1 MIYNGM
7 SDEEKVEV
15 QIVLKNHFGEFVGK
29 KSTLNEEQY
38 KNLLQM
44 SKSFYVGTGFELTCE
59 DGTFVVFPPE
69 IVRQSILQV
78 KKIKNEENV

>member
-1 MIYNGM
+1 MN
-7 SDEEKVEV
+7 DEIVEV
-15 QIVLKNHFGEFVGK
+15 QIVLINHFGEFVGK
-29 KSTLNEEQY
+29 KSILSNEQY

-44 SKSFYVGTGFELTCE
+44 SKGFYTGGGFELTCD

-78 KKIKNEENV
+78 KKIKKEENV

>member
-1 MIYNGM
+1 M
-7 SDEEKVEV
+7 SDEKVEV
-15 QIVLKNHFGEFVGK
+15 QIVLKNHFGEFFGK
-29 KSTLNEEQY
+29 VSYLNEEQY

-44 SKSFYVGTGFELTCE
+44 SKGFYTGAGFELTCE

-78 KKIKNEENV
+78 KKIKKEENV